1 MIAAKRIAE
10 IVRNQLKCDETNL
23 RFWVILTFAAGIL
36 ACFFTGQTARVIVAT
51 STCIALLLAAI
62 FHILNRNTK
71 ILIVFLVAFLCG
83 FASAAWKIYTTPDEP
98 TKYGAREAIFDAK
111 VRDIRLTSGDTIL
124 TLSAINPPILSLKNG
139 LLKLKYGGNPMEFS
153 VGSTVKIKTSIR
165 TVSYGVFPGD
175 KSYENYARFFGIIA
189 RGNIKE
195 LEVVDSTSQSFT
207 DNFRKRLQS
216 RIYEATNRSRGA
228 GVIIAILTGNNS
240 FIPQAQLD
248 NIRHSGC
255 AHILAISGLHMSVIV
270 SFVFMIF
277 IHIFSLFPS
286 IALRYNT
293 KKFAAIPA
301 IAVCLIYLQIANV
314 PISAFRSFIMV
325 ALGFLAL
332 FLNRARTSMNVL
344 FFTFLSML
352 VLSPERILSPS
363 FQMSFMA
370 VFGLISAY
378 NSHLFNNV
386 NLHPIKSRTVRYIGG
401 ILASSIIATLST
413 VFFEIYH
420 FKQYAWIGLVS
431 NIPVIPLTEFVV
443 LPISFVG
450 MLCNGTALGDLLY
463 RVADFFACII
473 YQITDYTANLHN
485 AYLLAPQMQTWQ
497 LGTIIAGL
505 VAVFLARSWVIK
517 TGGII
522 IIICGIFSYINS
534 PKPVLV
540 YNQNLKNVVFLDG
553 GKYYSV
559 EQIKSDY
566 LHKIWAQNLGVK
578 EILPMS
584 DSKVLS
590 CQRARERMV
599 SCEYRVDSNVYK
611 MKYANKKRPI
621 AVYFKG
627 GKFVETKD

>member
-1 MIAAKRIAE
+1 MVAVKKVAE
-10 IVRNQLKCDETNL
+10 IVKNQLKCEEINL

-51 STCIALLLAAI
+51 STCITLLLAVI
-62 FHILNRNTK
+62 FHILNRHTK

-195 LEVVDSTSQSFT
+195 LEVVGGGQSTV
-207 DNFRKRLQS
+207 DGFRKRLQS
-216 RIYEATNRSRGA
+216 RIYEATNRSHGA

-240 FIPQAQLD
+240 FIPQEQLD

-277 IHIFSLFPS
+277 IHIFSLFPN

-378 NSHLFNNV
+378 NSRLVNNV
-386 NLHPIKSRTVRYIGG
+386 NWHPIKSRTVRYVGG

-420 FKQYAWIGLVS
+420 FKQYAWIGLIS

-497 LGTIIAGL
+497 LGIIIAGL
-505 VAVFLARSWVIK
+505 VSVFLARSWVIK
-517 TGGII
+517 TVSMTMAV
-522 IIICGIFSYINS
+522 CGLISYINS

-540 YNQNLKNVVFLDG
+540 YNQNLKNVVFLEG

-559 EQIKSDY
+559 EPIKSDY

-584 DSKVLS
+584 DSKVIS
-590 CQRARERMV
+590 CQRARDRIK
-599 SCEYRVDSNVYK
+599 SCEYKVTDSFYS
-611 MKYANKKRPI
+611 MKYSNKKKPV
-621 AVYFKG
+621 AVYFKNG
-627 GKFVETKD
+627 RFVERKD

>member
-1 MIAAKRIAE
+1 MVVVKKVAE
-10 IVRNQLKCDETNL
+10 ILKNQLKCEETNL

-51 STCIALLLAAI
+51 STCIALLLAGI

-83 FASAAWKIYTTPDEP
+83 FLSAAWKIYTTPDEP

-240 FIPQAQLD
+240 FIPQEQLD

-378 NSHLFNNV
+378 NSRLLNNLPSV
-386 NLHPIKSRTVRYIGG
+386 KSRTVRYVGG

-443 LPISFVG
+443 LPLAFVG

-497 LGTIIAGL
+497 LGIIITGL

-522 IIICGIFSYINS
+522 MAVCGIFFYMNS

-540 YNQNLKNVVFLDG
+540 YNQNLKNVVFLERE
-553 GKYYSV
+553 KYYSV
-559 EQIKSDY
+559 EPIKSDY

-584 DSKVLS
+584 DSKVIS
-590 CQRARERMV
+590 CQRVRERITR
-599 SCEYRVDSNVYK
+599 CEYRVADNVYS
-611 MKYANKKRPI
+611 MKYSYKNRPV
-621 AVYFKG
+621 AVYFNG
-627 GKFVETKD
+627 GRFVEVRD

>member
-10 IVRNQLKCDETNL
+10 ILKNQLKCEETNL
-23 RFWVILTFAAGIL
+23 RFWTILTFAAGIL
-36 ACFFTGQTARVIVAT
+36 ACFFTGQTARVIIAT
-51 STCIALLLAAI
+51 LTCIALLLAVI
-62 FHILNRNTK
+62 FHILNRHTK

-83 FASAAWKIYTTPDEP
+83 FLSAAWKIYTTPDEP

-139 LLKLKYGGNPMEFS
+139 LLKLKYSGNPMEFS

-195 LEVVDSTSQSFT
+195 LGVVDNNGQSFV

-216 RIYEATNRSRGA
+216 RIYEATNRSHGA

-240 FIPQAQLD
+240 FIPQEQLD

-286 IALRYNT
+286 IALHYNT

-325 ALGFLAL
+325 SLGFLAL

-370 VFGLISAY
+370 VFGLISVY
-378 NSHLFNNV
+378 NSRLVNNLPSV
-386 NLHPIKSRTVRYIGG
+386 KSRAVRYVGG
-401 ILASSIIATLST
+401 ILASSVIATLST

-473 YQITDYTANLHN
+473 CQITDYTANLHN
-485 AYLLAPQMQTWQ
+485 AYLLAPQMKTWQ
-497 LGTIIAGL
+497 LGIIIAGL
-505 VAVFLARSWVIK
+505 VAVFLARSWIIK
-517 TGGII
+517 TVGMTMAV
-522 IIICGIFSYINS
+522 CGLISYINS

-540 YNQNLKNVVFLDG
+540 YNQNLKNVVFLEG

-559 EQIKSDY
+559 EPIKSDY

-584 DSKVLS
+584 DSKVIS
-590 CQRARERMV
+590 CQRAKERIIG
-599 SCEYRVDSNVYK
+599 CEYRVDGNVYK
-611 MKYANKKRPI
+611 MKYANKKSPV
-621 AVYFKG
+621 AVYFNG
-627 GKFVETKD
+627 GRFVKVKD

>member
-10 IVRNQLKCDETNL
+10 IVRNQLKCEETNL
-23 RFWVILTFAAGIL
+23 RFWTILTFAAGIL

-62 FHILNRNTK
+62 FHILNRKTK
-71 ILIVFLVAFLCG
+71 ILMIFITAFLCG

-189 RGNIKE
+189 RGKIKE
-195 LEVVDSTSQSFT
+195 LDVIGGSQSFV
-207 DNFRKRLQS
+207 DGFRKRLQS
-216 RIYEATNRSRGA
+216 RIYEATNHSRGA

-378 NSHLFNNV
+378 NSRLFNNV
-386 NLHPIKSRTVRYIGG
+386 NLHPIKSRTVRYVCG
-401 ILASSIIATLST
+401 ILASSVIATLST

-463 RVADFFACII
+463 RVADFFANII
-473 YQITDYTANLHN
+473 CQITDYTANLHN

-497 LGTIIAGL
+497 LGIIIAGL
-505 VAVFLARSWVIK
+505 VAVFLARSWMIK
-517 TGGII
+517 
-522 IIICGIFSYINS
+522 ICGIIMAICGIISYINL

-540 YNQNLKNVVFLDG
+540 YNQNLKNVVFMEG
-553 GKYYSV
+553 RQYYSV
-559 EQIKSDY
+559 EPIRSDY

-578 EILPMS
+578 EILLMS
-584 DSKVLS
+584 DSKVIS
-590 CQRARERMV
+590 CRREREKIKM
-599 SCEYRVDSNVYK
+599 CEYRLADNVYSV
-611 MKYANKKRPI
+611 KYSNKKRPV
-621 AVYFKG
+621 AVYFKNG
-627 GKFVETKD
+627 RFIETKD

>member
-1 MIAAKRIAE
+1 MASKLVDAIK
-10 IVRNQLKCDETNL
+10 NQIKLEEANI

-62 FHILNRNTK
+62 SYILNKNTK
-71 ILIVFLVAFLCG
+71 ILIVFLAAFLCG

-195 LEVVDSTSQSFT
+195 LEVVGGSQSFV
-207 DNFRKRLQS
+207 DNFRKHLQS

-228 GVIIAILTGNNS
+228 GIIIAILTGNNS
-240 FIPQAQLD
+240 FIPQEQLD

-378 NSHLFNNV
+378 NSRLVNNV
-386 NLHPIKSRTVRYIGG
+386 NWHPIKSRTVRYISG

-431 NIPVIPLTEFVV
+431 NIPVIPLTEFLV

-497 LGTIIAGL
+497 LGIIIAGL

-517 TGGII
+517 TVGMTMA
-522 IIICGIFSYINS
+522 ICGLISYINS

-559 EQIKSDY
+559 EPIKSDY

-584 DSKVLS
+584 DSRVLS
-590 CQRARERMV
+590 CQRKHERIKR
-599 SCEYRVDSNVYK
+599 CEYRVDGNIYS
-611 MKYANKKRPI
+611 MKYSNKKRPV
-621 AVYFKG
+621 AVYFKRG
-627 GKFVETKD
+627 SFVEKKD

>member
-10 IVRNQLKCDETNL
+10 IVRNQLKCEEINL

-36 ACFFTGQTARVIVAT
+36 TCFFTGQTARVIVAT

-62 FHILNRNTK
+62 SYILNKNTK
-71 ILIVFLVAFLCG
+71 ILMIFLAAFLCG

-207 DNFRKRLQS
+207 DNFRKHLQS
-216 RIYEATNRSRGA
+216 RIYEATNHSRGA

-378 NSHLFNNV
+378 NSRLFNNV
-386 NLHPIKSRTVRYIGG
+386 NWHPIKSRTVRYVGG

-473 YQITDYTANLHN
+473 CQITDYTANLHN

-497 LGTIIAGL
+497 LGIIIAGL
-505 VAVFLARSWVIK
+505 VSVFLARSWVIK
-517 TGGII
+517 TGGIV

-540 YNQNLKNVVFLDG
+540 YNQNLKNVVFLEG

-559 EQIKSDY
+559 EPIKSDY

-590 CQRARERMV
+590 CQRARERIT
-599 SCEYRVDSNVYK
+599 SCEYIVDGNVYK
-611 MKYANKKRPI
+611 MKYTNRKKPV
-621 AVYFKG
+621 AVYFNDG
-627 GKFVETKD
+627 GFVKVKD

>member
-1 MIAAKRIAE
+1 MVAVKKVVE
-10 IVRNQLKCDETNL
+10 ILKNQLKCEETNL

-51 STCIALLLAAI
+51 STCITLLLAVI
-62 FHILNRNTK
+62 FYILNRNTK

-83 FASAAWKIYTTPDEP
+83 FLSAAWKIYTTPDEP

-153 VGSTVKIKTSIR
+153 VGSTVKIKTSVR

-195 LEVVDSTSQSFT
+195 LEVVGGGQSTVDS
-207 DNFRKRLQS
+207 FRKRLQS

-378 NSHLFNNV
+378 NSRLVNNV
-386 NLHPIKSRTVRYIGG
+386 NWHPIKSRAVRYIGG

-497 LGTIIAGL
+497 LGIIVTGL
-505 VAVFLARSWVIK
+505 VSVFLARSWVIK

-522 IIICGIFSYINS
+522 IMMCGIFSYINS

-540 YNQNLKNVVFLDG
+540 YNQNLKNVVFLEG

-559 EQIKSDY
+559 EPIKSDY
-566 LHKIWAQNLGVK
+566 LHKIWAQNLGVR

-584 DSKVLS
+584 DSKVIS
-590 CQRARERMV
+590 CEHGRDRIT
-599 SCEYRVDSNVYK
+599 SCEYRVEDNVYR
-611 MKYANKKRPI
+611 MKYSNKKRPV
-621 AVYFKG
+621 AVYFNG
-627 GKFVETKD
+627 GKFSTVLD

>member
-1 MIAAKRIAE
+1 MVAVKKVVE
-10 IVRNQLKCDETNL
+10 IVRNQLKCEEINL

-51 STCIALLLAAI
+51 STCIALLLAVI

-71 ILIVFLVAFLCG
+71 ILMIFLVAFLCG

-189 RGNIKE
+189 RGKIKE
-195 LEVVDSTSQSFT
+195 LEVVGGSQSFV
-207 DNFRKRLQS
+207 DGFRKRLQS
-216 RIYEATNRSRGA
+216 RIYEVTNHSHGA

-332 FLNRARTSMNVL
+332 FLNRARASMNVL

-378 NSHLFNNV
+378 NSRLFNNV
-386 NLHPIKSRTVRYIGG
+386 NWHPIKSRAVRYVSG

-450 MLCNGTALGDLLY
+450 MLCNGTVLGDLLY

-473 YQITDYTANLHN
+473 CQITDYTANLHN

-497 LGTIIAGL
+497 LGIIIAGL
-505 VAVFLARSWVIK
+505 VAVFLARSWMIK
-517 TGGII
+517 IAGII
-522 IIICGIFSYINS
+522 IMICGIFSYINS
-534 PKPVLV
+534 QKPVLV
-540 YNQNLKNVVFLDG
+540 YNQNLKNVVFMEG
-553 GKYYSV
+553 RQYYSV
-559 EQIKSDY
+559 EPIRSDY

-584 DSKVLS
+584 DSKVIS
-590 CQRARERMV
+590 CRREREKIKM
-599 SCEYRVDSNVYK
+599 CEYRFADNVYS
-611 MKYANKKRPI
+611 MKYSNKKRPV
-621 AVYFKG
+621 AVYFKNG
-627 GKFVETKD
+627 RFIETKD

>member
-1 MIAAKRIAE
+1 
-10 IVRNQLKCDETNL
+10 
-23 RFWVILTFAAGIL
+23 
-36 ACFFTGQTARVIVAT
+36 
-51 STCIALLLAAI
+51 
-62 FHILNRNTK
+62 
-71 ILIVFLVAFLCG
+71 
-83 FASAAWKIYTTPDEP
+83 
-98 TKYGAREAIFDAK
+98 
-111 VRDIRLTSGDTIL
+111 
-124 TLSAINPPILSLKNG
+124 LKNG

-195 LEVVDSTSQSFT
+195 LEVVGGSQST
-207 DNFRKRLQS
+207 VDSFRKRLQS
-216 RIYEATNRSRGA
+216 RIYEVTNRSRGA

-240 FIPQAQLD
+240 FIPQEQLD

-270 SFVFMIF
+270 SFVFLIF

-314 PISAFRSFIMV
+314 PISAFRSFIIV

-378 NSHLFNNV
+378 NSRLVNNV
-386 NLHPIKSRTVRYIGG
+386 NWHPIKSRTVRYVGG
-401 ILASSIIATLST
+401 ILASSVIATLST

-497 LGTIIAGL
+497 LGIIIAGL
-505 VAVFLARSWVIK
+505 VAVFLARSLVIK
-517 TGGII
+517 TGGSII
-522 IIICGIFSYINS
+522 IMCGIFSYINS

-540 YNQNLKNVVFLDG
+540 YNQNLKNVVFLEG

-559 EQIKSDY
+559 EPIKSDY
-566 LHKIWAQNLGVK
+566 LHKIWAQNLGVR

-584 DSKVLS
+584 DGKVIS
-590 CQRARERMV
+590 CQHARERVV
-599 SCEYRVDSNVYK
+599 SCEYRVEDNVYR
-611 MKYANKKRPI
+611 MKYTNKNRPM

-627 GKFVETKD
+627 GRFVETKD

>member
-1 MIAAKRIAE
+1 MVAAKRIAE
-10 IVRNQLKCDETNL
+10 IVRNQLKCEEINL

-62 FHILNRNTK
+62 FHILNKNTK
-71 ILIVFLVAFLCG
+71 ILMIFLLAFLCG

-139 LLKLKYGGNPMEFS
+139 LLKLKYSGNPMEFS

-165 TVSYGVFPGD
+165 TVSYGIFPGD

-195 LEVVDSTSQSFT
+195 LNVVGGSQSFV
-207 DNFRKRLQS
+207 DGFRKHLQS

-228 GVIIAILTGNNS
+228 GIIIAILTGNNS

-270 SFVFMIF
+270 SFVFLIF
-277 IHIFSLFPS
+277 IHIFSLFPG

-378 NSHLFNNV
+378 NSWLFNNLPSV
-386 NLHPIKSRTVRYIGG
+386 KSRTVRYISG
-401 ILASSIIATLST
+401 ILASSVIATLST

-443 LPISFVG
+443 LPISFIG

-485 AYLLAPQMQTWQ
+485 AYLLAPQMQIWQ
-497 LGTIIAGL
+497 LGVIIAGL
-505 VAVFLARSWVIK
+505 VSVFLACSWVVKI
-517 TGGII
+517 GGII

-540 YNQNLKNVVFLDG
+540 YNQNLKNIVFLEG

-559 EQIKSDY
+559 EPIKSDY

-584 DSKVLS
+584 DSKVIS
-590 CQRARERMV
+590 CQNARERIV
-599 SCEYRVDSNVYK
+599 SCEYRVEDEVYR
-611 MKYANKKRPI
+611 MKYANKKSPV
-621 AVYFKG
+621 AVYFKNG
-627 GKFVETKD
+627 RFSTVADNT